1 MPRYKRVSRFREFS
15 SIRAER
21 QLGDLQSQADCE
33 ERPAYD
39 GRLQIQREY
48 KATGDESGHVLTNP
62 WFILLNG
69 MTRGDD
75 NNQRIGREVLMRSVL
90 LSYSIAVNTVS
101 GLDVRVRVMIVYDRQ
116 TNTLAPV
123 ITDILNSS
131 NVVSIR
137 NLSNVRRFSI
147 LYDVVHVLNSY
158 IEPFGQLYRKYY
170 RHLNH
175 PVVYNSGNAGTVAD
189 IVTGSLYLVAFCST
203 AVDSPT
209 ISYAARIRY
218 TDD

>member
-1 MPRYKRVSRFREFS
+1 MPRFKRVSRFREFS

-21 QLGDLQSQADCE
+21 QLGDLQSQAECE
-33 ERPAYD
+33 ERPSYD

-48 KATGDESGHVLTNP
+48 KATGEETAHILTNP
-62 WFILLNG
+62 WFILING

-75 NNQRIGREVLMRSVL
+75 NNQRIGREVLMRSVM
-90 LSYSIAVNTVS
+90 LSYTTYVNVVS
-101 GLDVRVRVMIVYDRQ
+101 GTDVRVRIMIVYDRQ
-116 TNTLAPV
+116 TNTLAPA
-123 ITDILNSS
+123 ITDILNGSTE
-131 NVVSIR
+131 VSVR

-147 LYDVVHVLNSY
+147 LYDVVHVINSY

-170 RHLNH
+170 RRLNH

-189 IVTGSLYLVAFCST
+189 IVTGSLYLVAFSST
-203 AVDSPT
+203 AADSPGLRY
-209 ISYAARIRY
+209 SVRIRY